1 MGIVERRCSKNPF
14 QIASSNYNGIG
25 FNAVSFYLEK
35 NVAEMNLIGGSF
47 MEKAGFKKKH
57 ATHTQQESKSK
68 YHLLGFSLLKLCK
81 KN

>member
-1 MGIVERRCSKNPF
+1 MGLDSTPFLFTSK
-14 QIASSNYNGIG
+14 
-25 FNAVSFYLEK
+25 K

-47 MEKAGFKKKH
+47 MEKAGVKKKH

-81 KN
+81 KNWGAAEV